1 MKYML
6 QVIGFADAEFAEGD
20 GPTAEEFIG
29 WQQALLDAGAHVD
42 GGFLDD
48 YQLATSVQVNPRGE
62 RIITNGP
69 FPETR
74 EYLGGWTIIDVPDLD
89 AALQWAA
96 RNPGAKYGRVEV
108 RPVMGYR
115 AS

>member
-6 QVIGFADAEFAEGD
+6 QVIGFADAEFAEGE
-20 GPTAEEFIG
+20 GPTREEFMA
-29 WQQALLDAGAHVD
+29 WQQSLLESGVHVD

-48 YQLATSVQVNPRGE
+48 FQLATSVQVNRDGQ
-62 RIITNGP
+62 RFITNGP

-74 EYLGGWTIIDVPDLD
+74 EYLGGWNIIDVPDLD
-89 AALQWAA
+89 AALDWAT

-108 RPVMGYR
+108 RPVMGF
-115 AS
+115 